1 MNKETCVEWCRDNRL
16 LHREVSCPSCYSV
29 MVFSPERNSY
39 GQFRCRR
46 KHRDDKDRVFSI
58 TKNTWFDGIR
68 VSIPK
73 AILLTYCFTR
83 QFSYEQ
89 ALIETSLDEEI
100 TSSETIADWYSYCR
114 ELTIVGLDRLYE
126 GTGKIGGPGHIV
138 EIDESKIGKRKYNVG
153 RIVEGQWLLGILDLG
168 TLENPTR
175 KYRIE
180 ILPNNQRDGE
190 TLLRLINRHV
200 EKESTI
206 VTDCWRGYNGL
217 DADGFNHLTVNHT
230 YNFVDPDTFAHTQ
243 TIESSWRA
251 LKKRIL
257 RGGVRKQNL
266 ADHLCEYLW
275 RTEMIN
281 KKKDFFEGFL
291 EEIRQVFPIR
301 GEPEVIVLD

>member
-1 MNKETCVEWCRDNRL
+1 
-16 LHREVSCPSCYSV
+16 
-29 MVFSPERNSY
+29 
-39 GQFRCRR
+39 
-46 KHRDDKDRVFSI
+46 
-58 TKNTWFDGIR
+58 
-68 VSIPK
+68 
-73 AILLTYCFTR
+73 LTYCFTR

-126 GTGKIGGPGHIV
+126 GTGKIGGPGHII

-291 EEIRQVFPIR
+291 EEIRQVFLIR

>member
-153 RIVEGQWLLGILDLG
+153 RTVEGPWLLGILDLG
-168 TLENPTR
+168 TL
-175 KYRIE
+175 
-180 ILPNNQRDGE
+180 
-190 TLLRLINRHV
+190 
-200 EKESTI
+200 
-206 VTDCWRGYNGL
+206 
-217 DADGFNHLTVNHT
+217 
-230 YNFVDPDTFAHTQ
+230 
-243 TIESSWRA
+243 
-251 LKKRIL
+251 
-257 RGGVRKQNL
+257 
-266 ADHLCEYLW
+266 
-275 RTEMIN
+275 
-281 KKKDFFEGFL
+281 
-291 EEIRQVFPIR
+291 
-301 GEPEVIVLD
+301 